1 VRISPYLTSVNP
13 TLDRLAAATDC
24 GQAHWAGTGPEGATC
39 GQCAFLGYWQKSY
52 NEAGDT
58 VNTKKSAGCA
68 EFYRLTGRHGAP
80 VGRAALACRHFRA
93 LES

>member
-39 GQCAFLGYWQKSY
+39 GQCANANREEEKKM
-52 NEAGDT
+52 
-58 VNTKKSAGCA
+58 TKQMTPA
-68 EFYRLTGRHGAP
+68 EIEVVKQASPGLLQSRIRPSWSG
-80 VGRAALACRHFRA
+80 
-93 LES
+93 